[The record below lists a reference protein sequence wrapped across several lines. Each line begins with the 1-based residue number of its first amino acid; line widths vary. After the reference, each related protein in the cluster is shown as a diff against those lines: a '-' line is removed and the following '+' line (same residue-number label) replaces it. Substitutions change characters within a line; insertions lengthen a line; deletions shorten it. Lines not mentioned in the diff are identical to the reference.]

1 MNLKALIEKRNALLS
16 EAEEILNRV
25 SVEVR
30 ALTNEENSEYDLKI
44 AEVEEINQTI
54 KKIEERSVQ
63 ETTEEVVEPVA
74 QEEEREMEKEN
85 IKDFEIRAL
94 DQLIR
99 KKDGEEL
106 SSSERG
112 DLLEQLAGEYVSKKS

>member
-44 AEVEEINQTI
+44 AEVEEIN
-54 KKIEERSVQ
+54 
-63 ETTEEVVEPVA
+63 
-74 QEEEREMEKEN
+74 
-85 IKDFEIRAL
+85 
-94 DQLIR
+94 
-99 KKDGEEL
+99 
-106 SSSERG
+106 
-112 DLLEQLAGEYVSKKS
+112 

>member
-63 ETTEEVVEPVA
+63 ETTEEVVEPVV

-85 IKDFEIRAL
+85 I
-94 DQLIR
+94 
-99 KKDGEEL
+99 
-106 SSSERG
+106 
-112 DLLEQLAGEYVSKKS
+112 SKCWD

>member
-63 ETTEEVVEPVA
+63 ETTEEVVEPVV
-74 QEEEREMEKEN
+74 QEEIKTSQNIEEMNVQLEK
-85 IKDFEIRAL
+85 
-94 DQLIR
+94 
-99 KKDGEEL
+99 
-106 SSSERG
+106 
-112 DLLEQLAGEYVSKKS
+112 VSNDYEK

>member
-63 ETTEEVVEPVA
+63 ETTEEVVEPVVREDK
-74 QEEEREMEKEN
+74 QRHKRHHINRQHHPLSEERQQ
-85 IKDFEIRAL
+85 IKCC
-94 DQLIR
+94 Q
-99 KKDGEEL
+99 
-106 SSSERG
+106 
-112 DLLEQLAGEYVSKKS
+112 